1 MWWIFRGG
9 ALSALINGTAIN
21 GPLFGAR
28 VFLDVA
34 DANGNFDGVYNAADD
49 ILASNNG
56 LTDELGDFS
65 VDTSGLASGA
75 TYRIV
80 VESLDTTVINYG
92 GANPEDGDLQ
102 PAGDFTLTA
111 PERSVVTPITTLIE
125 QGGLTPADVAT
136 ALGLDGVDLLTFKS
150 LLLRTH

>member
-1 MWWIFRGG
+1 M
-9 ALSALINGTAIN
+9 
-21 GPLFGAR
+21 
-28 VFLDVA
+28 DVA

-92 GANPEDGDLQ
+92 GANPEDGDLPQ
-102 PAGDFTLTA
+102 
-111 PERSVVTPITTLIE
+111 VVL
-125 QGGLTPADVAT
+125 
-136 ALGLDGVDLLTFKS
+136 
-150 LLLRTH
+150 H